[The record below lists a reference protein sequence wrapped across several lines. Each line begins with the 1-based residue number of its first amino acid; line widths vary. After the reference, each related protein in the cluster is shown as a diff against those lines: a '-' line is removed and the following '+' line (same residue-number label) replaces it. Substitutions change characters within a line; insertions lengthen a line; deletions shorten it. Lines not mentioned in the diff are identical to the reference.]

1 MTVQFT
7 VYVGAQ
13 PYLDGPIE
21 TGPTL
26 VIDADADK
34 LHEVSSR
41 HASDASHQPLSVLEA
56 ALSSMDQEV
65 LVWYRFND
73 SRLNGTQDLETWNHT
88 YPNVTI
94 IDQHERQARALHS
107 LLDEWQAKLG
117 GLPQYGRIILS
128 QGDYIRALDGLC
140 SWEPRITSVS
150 AVGPSAQEIWRSRL
164 DPWLTARGFLSE
176 HGGACWQKDPFS
188 LMLIENQQLK
198 AQIKRAQDMIDTI
211 LSDLS
216 A

>member
-1 MTVQFT
+1 
-7 VYVGAQ
+7 
-13 PYLDGPIE
+13 
-21 TGPTL
+21 
-26 VIDADADK
+26 
-34 LHEVSSR
+34 
-41 HASDASHQPLSVLEA
+41 
-56 ALSSMDQEV
+56 
-65 LVWYRFND
+65 
-73 SRLNGTQDLETWNHT
+73 
-88 YPNVTI
+88 
-94 IDQHERQARALHS
+94 
-107 LLDEWQAKLG
+107 LDEWQAKLG

-128 QGDYIRALDGLC
+128 QGDYIRALEGLC

-150 AVGPSAQEIWRSRL
+150 AVGPSAQQIWRSRL